1 MITCL
6 YQPKINYK
14 KRCQVSK
21 LIKILEEIGKNHSI
35 NQYESVQ
42 EMIDKLRKDN
52 ELIDLINMKN
62 DLVCGMFREDE
73 DEDEDDD
80 KEEKEAE

>member
-1 MITCL
+1 MITCF

-14 KRCQVSK
+14 KRWQMSK
-21 LIKILEEIGKNHSI
+21 LIITLEEIGKNHSI

-42 EMIDKLRKDN
+42 EMIEKLRKDN

-73 DEDEDDD
+73 DEEDEGE
-80 KEEKEAE
+80 EEKEAE